1 MVGQI
6 SAVINTFNEE
16 KNIQRAIKSVAWADE
31 IIVCDMYSN
40 DKTASLARKLGAKVV
55 FHKRTDFVEPAR
67 NYALSKAT
75 GDWILILDA
84 DEDIPETLAK
94 RLQEIVNKTQQI
106 EAVEIPR
113 KNIIFGK
120 WMKYT
125 GWWPDYQIRFFQK
138 GTVVWQDAI
147 HSKPKL
153 NGLVLTLEAK
163 EQWAITHKNYQSID
177 QFIERMNRYSN
188 FEAEQLQ
195 KKGYKFGWQD
205 VLEKPLNE
213 FLSRVFDEREM
224 VIFYNIASGP
234 RFLNKDMEKAFRK
247 VARSDM
253 KAALGYEDVNVNRQE
268 FELGEKTT
276 AALEKVA
283 KTFKK

>member
-213 FLSRVFDEREM
+213 FLSRFFAREGYKDGLHGLALSLLQA
-224 VIFYNIASGP
+224 FS
-234 RFLNKDMEKAFRK
+234 FLVVYLK
-247 VARSDM
+247 VWQMQS
-253 KAALGYEDVNVNRQE
+253 
-268 FELGEKTT
+268 FEEQQISLSETYLK
-276 AALEKVA
+276 L
-283 KTFKK
+283 F